1 MRMVAIPQKKNHEK
15 NRTKKKM
22 RVGEKRRRN
31 RGIVILFGSSSHS
44 SCLDIR
50 YYGYSLLLLLTC
62 IQLCRVLGI
71 YLLGST

>member
-50 YYGYSLLLLLTC
+50 YYGYSLLLLTC

-71 YLLGST
+71 YLHEST